1 MSLAA
6 PPALS
11 PARHLGR
18 VTQSEWIKLRT
29 VRASLL
35 ILGAAALLT
44 VGLSALVSNSNTES
58 TGPAF
63 DPANISTSGLILGQ
77 YLMAAFGTL
86 AVTSEYGTGLIQ
98 ASLTATPRRLVL
110 LLAKAAAVGAA
121 ALLAAVAIVAASVS
135 VSERLFFHQAPHAQ
149 LTSGPVLRVLAESVL
164 TLVIAAL
171 LGLGLGALIRNTAG
185 AMIAGGVIF
194 FLAVPVISHLPAGV
208 VRTWLAWLLPFIS
221 TGWATRTG
229 PMSRYAVVHHAP
241 GPISGLAAFAAEAVL
256 ALLIGGVVLAR
267 RDA

>member
-6 PPALS
+6 APALT
-11 PARHLGR
+11 PARHLSR
-18 VTQSEWIKLRT
+18 VTHSEWIKLRT

-35 ILGAAALLT
+35 ILAAAAILT
-44 VGLSALVSNSNTES
+44 IGLSALVSDANTIR
-58 TGPAF
+58 TGPRF

-98 ASLTATPRRLVL
+98 ASLTATPKRLVL
-110 LLAKAAAVGAA
+110 LAAKAAAVAGAA
-121 ALLAAVAIVAASVS
+121 LAAAVLIVAAAVA
-135 VSERLFFHQAPHAQ
+135 VSETLFFHQAPHAQ

-164 TLVIAAL
+164 TLTVAAL
-171 LGLGLGALIRNTAG
+171 LGLGLGTLIRNTAG
-185 AMIAGGVIF
+185 AMIAAAVIF
-194 FLAVPVISHLPAGV
+194 FLAVPVVSHLPAGAA
-208 VRTWLAWLLPFIS
+208 RTWLAWLLPFIS
-221 TGWATRTG
+221 TAWATRTG

-241 GPISGLAAFAAEAVL
+241 GPISGLAAFAAEALL
-256 ALLIGGVVLAR
+256 ALIIGAVVLVR